1 MRSWKRIAPLGCVAA
16 ATALAPGCFGGRVP
30 GTGLEDGG
38 YGVAP
43 DLAPLCTGNNDG
55 VIESRELLF
64 PVGATVRYL
73 MNPPGTTVQVA
84 PDGTQAGG
92 ALEWDLRSTM
102 GEVRDFT
109 LIGPAGA
116 WWAPRFPAATYAV
129 IADVGT
135 DTLGVFRVG
144 PDGLF
149 LLGFASVDPDR
160 TLLVYDKEV
169 LSLRFPVKKG
179 DGWVTGGKITD
190 GKLDGKP
197 FASTDTYRIQVDAA
211 GTAAMPYLKFHNTLR
226 VRLDSTQA
234 IPAGVSVTRI
244 QHLFYHE
251 CYGEL
256 GRMVSNFGE
265 ANPSFQTAV
274 EFRRLAL

>member
-1 MRSWKRIAPLGCVAA
+1 MDRWKKVASLA
-16 ATALAPGCFGGRVP
+16 WIVAVAPGCFGTHVP
-30 GTGLEDGG
+30 GTGFEDAG

-43 DLAPLCTGNNDG
+43 DLSPLCTGNNDG

-73 MNPPGTTVQVA
+73 MNPPGTTVGVM
-84 PDGTQAGG
+84 PDGVQSGG
-92 ALEWDLRSTM
+92 GPEWDLKSTM
-102 GEVRDFT
+102 GEVHDFT
-109 LIGPAGA
+109 LLSPVGA
-116 WWAPRFPAATYAV
+116 WWGPSFPTATYAV
-129 IADVGT
+129 IADVGSN
-135 DTLGVFRVG
+135 TLGIFRVS
-144 PDGLF
+144 DAGLY
-149 LLGFASVDPDR
+149 LLGFASVEPDR
-160 TLLVYDKEV
+160 TLLVYDAEV

-179 DGWVTGGKITD
+179 DGWVTGGRIMN

-197 FASTDTYRIQVDAA
+197 YAATDTYRIQVDTA
-211 GTAAMPYLKFHNTLR
+211 GTAAMPYLKFANTLR

-234 IPAGVSVTRI
+234 VGAGVSVTRI

-265 ANPSFQTAV
+265 ANPSFQTAA